1 MKLFY
6 SNADVDRLSLDE
18 ARTVWNS
25 TVNGMVDVESI
36 NHLYE
41 TLTGLVKA
49 DTARKAL
56 EYERTR
62 FYRGPV
68 LACIDGVWEIV

>member
-25 TVNGMVDVESI
+25 TVNSMVDVESI
-36 NHLYE
+36 DYLYE

-49 DTARKAL
+49 DTARKV
-56 EYERTR
+56 Y
-62 FYRGPV
+62 GK
-68 LACIDGVWEIV
+68 IVSAWLL